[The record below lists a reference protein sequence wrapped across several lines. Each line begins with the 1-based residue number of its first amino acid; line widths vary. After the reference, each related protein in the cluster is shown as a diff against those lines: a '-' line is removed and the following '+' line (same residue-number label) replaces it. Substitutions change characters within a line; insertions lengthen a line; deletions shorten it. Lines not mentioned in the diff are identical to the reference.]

1 MRFFFKKSTKQ
12 CGIMF
17 FVVLAAEGL
26 DLLSYP
32 RDGEEVLD
40 TLPPGCVIEV
50 GWDGVSGPPGRTK
63 TNCASNGHPPR
74 EDRARVGFPR
84 PGRGSIGA
92 SGRRV

>member
-1 MRFFFKKSTKQ
+1 
-12 CGIMF
+12 MF

-50 GWDGVSGPPGRTK
+50 GG
-63 TNCASNGHPPR
+63 
-74 EDRARVGFPR
+74 
-84 PGRGSIGA
+84 
-92 SGRRV
+92 